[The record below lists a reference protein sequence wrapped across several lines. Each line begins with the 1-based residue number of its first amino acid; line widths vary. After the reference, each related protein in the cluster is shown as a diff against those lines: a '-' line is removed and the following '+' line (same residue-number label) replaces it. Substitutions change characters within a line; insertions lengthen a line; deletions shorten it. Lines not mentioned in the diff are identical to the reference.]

1 MAEYAISGITS
12 KPVRASE
19 PAPPGRRRAPI
30 RVCEVIKG
38 LNLGGAETALA
49 ERLRVAPQ
57 DGVTYTVI
65 CLHAS
70 WNVLIDRIRAEG
82 IEVIDLS
89 PYSRLSAYVRLVR
102 VVRRLAPQVV
112 NMHSPLPAIVL
123 RLFLRPSRRKP
134 HLIHTVSGIKYRPAT
149 LLLDR
154 LTRRLDDHTVAV
166 ASMVAHSPTAV
177 GARRV
182 SVRIHG
188 IDLGRQRE
196 WAARAG
202 EVRGEF
208 GVPDDAFLVV
218 SVANL
223 RACKNHLMLV
233 EAAAEVVRARPDALF
248 LLAGEGPMH
257 DQISAEIE
265 RRGLGDHVRLLGRVP
280 DAYRL
285 IASADLLVLS
295 SHNEGLPVV
304 AMEALGAGVPVVATD
319 VGGLPDIITSGRNG
333 ILTSPGS
340 PSALAAG
347 LLEAMEPA
355 EHRKLRSGALSS
367 DPQMLDMVNT
377 ARWFED
383 LYQDPTRG

>member
-1 MAEYAISGITS
+1 MQHVIRRIKPRAIRTAELTS
-12 KPVRASE
+12 SRPLC
-19 PAPPGRRRAPI
+19 GPI
-30 RVCEVIKG
+30 RVCEVIKE
-38 LNLGGAETALA
+38 LTMGGAETALV
-49 ERLRVAPQ
+49 ERLKAAPG
-57 DGVTYTVI
+57 DGVTYTVV
-65 CLHAS
+65 CLSAS
-70 WNVLIDRIRAEG
+70 WNVLIDKIRAVG

-89 PYSRLSAYVRLVR
+89 DRSRLSAYIRLVT

-123 RLFLRPSRRKP
+123 RLFIRLWRPKP
-134 HLIHTVSGIKYRPAT
+134 RLIHTVSGIKYRPAT

-166 ASMVAHSPTAV
+166 ATVVARSPTTV

-188 IDLGRQRE
+188 IDLRRQRE
-196 WAARAG
+196 WAARAD
-202 EVRGEF
+202 EVRREF
-208 GVPDDAFLVV
+208 AVSDDAFLVL

-223 RACKNHLMLV
+223 RACKNHQMLI

-248 LLAGEGPMH
+248 LLAGEGPLRE
-257 DQISAEIE
+257 QINAEIQ
-265 RRGLGDHVRLLGRVP
+265 RRGLGDHMRLLGRVP

-285 IASADLLVLS
+285 IAAADLLVLS

-304 AMEALGAGVPVVATD
+304 AMEALGAGVPVVATE
-319 VGGLPDIITSGRNG
+319 VGGLPDIITSGQNG
-333 ILTSPGS
+333 ILTRPGS
-340 PSALAAG
+340 PSALAEG
-347 LLEAMEPA
+347 LLKAMEPI
-355 EHRKLRSGALSS
+355 EHRRLRSGAASS

-383 LYQDPTRG
+383 LYQGFTRK